1 MKISTSLQ
9 RSEWKNKIQE
19 LGSDVGSSLEGLV
32 RRLKVENVEEGGGKI
47 NKAMSTFFGVD
58 GASLLAADRDRNHMK
73 ALSSDA
79 GGRWL
84 MAVTAAEETFWL
96 RAWNNSRISEL
107 FSFSSIAIRSL
118 FRPTSCK

>member
-9 RSEWKNKIQE
+9 NSEWKKNKIQE

-32 RRLKVENVEEGGGKI
+32 RRLKVDEGGGKI
-47 NKAMSTFFGVD
+47 NKAMSTFFGMD
-58 GASLLAADRDRNHMK
+58 GAILLAADRDRNHMK
-73 ALSSDA
+73 ALSSDV

-107 FSFSSIAIRSL
+107 FSFSSMAMRSL